1 MNLEMLGRFWGK
13 VNIQGPNECW
23 NWVAALNKD
32 GYGQFNCG
40 LDSGY
45 SFKAPRISWKLHFG
59 EIPQGL
65 NVLHRCDNRK
75 CVNPNHLFLGTH
87 QDNMDDKV
95 FKGRQLKGES
105 HRMAKLTDSQ
115 VLLIR
120 SDSRPLKDVALDYG
134 VSKGLISYIRNK
146 KIWRHL

>member
-1 MNLEMLGRFWGK
+1 MNADMLKRFWGK
-13 VNIQGPNECW
+13 VDITTPDECW
-23 NWVAALNKD
+23 EWTAALNRD

-40 LDSGY
+40 LGSGY
-45 SFKAPRISWKLHFG
+45 SFKASRISWKLHFG
-59 EIPQGL
+59 EIPEGL

-87 QDNMDDKV
+87 KDNTDDKV
-95 FKGRQLKGES
+95 SKSRQLKGES
-105 HRMAKLTDSQ
+105 HGMARLTNLQ

-120 SDSRPLKDVALDYG
+120 SDSRPLKDIAREYG
-134 VSKGLISYIRNK
+134 VSKGLISYIRNG